1 MLKNTFQNLPG
12 VGTKTEQRIWAA
24 GILDW
29 DGFKTPF
36 PTKRLRLSLRRIE
49 AYDRYIQES
58 KKQLEHHNP
67 KYFAECLPPNLHW
80 RLFPEFRDST
90 VYLDIETT
98 GLDSYYGSITTIAL
112 YDGLVISWYVKD
124 QNLADFKTDIQK
136 YSTIISYN
144 GKCFD
149 VPFIESNLG
158 IRLDHVHID
167 LRYVLASLGFKGGLK
182 RCETLLGM
190 DRGDLAGIDGFFAV
204 LLWNDY
210 QTNNDPKALETL
222 LAYNIQDVVTLENL
236 MVTAYNKK
244 IKETPFADSHRL
256 SPATAPPIRFKADL
270 ETIERIKRQNYFYD
284 ARNNF

>member
-1 MLKNTFQNLPG
+1 MLKNTFQHLPG
-12 VGTKTEQRIWAA
+12 IGTKTEQRIWAA

-36 PTKRLRLSLRRIE
+36 PTKRLRMSLRKIE
-49 AYDRYIQES
+49 ADDRDIQES
-58 KKQLEHHNP
+58 QKQLEHNNP

-98 GLDSYYGSITTIAL
+98 GMDSYYGSITTIAL
-112 YDGLVISWYVKD
+112 YDGRVITWYVKD

-158 IRLDHVHID
+158 IHLDHVHID

-190 DRGDLAGIDGFFAV
+190 DRGDLAGVDGFFAV

-256 SPATAPPIRFKADL
+256 SPAPAPPIQFKANL

-284 ARNNF
+284 VRNNF

>member
-12 VGTKTEQRIWAA
+12 VGTKTEQRIWAS

-49 AYDRYIQES
+49 TYDRYIQES
-58 KKQLEHHNP
+58 KNQLEHNNP
-67 KYFAECLPPNLHW
+67 RYFAECLPPNLHW

-98 GLDSYYGSITTIAL
+98 GMDSYYSSITTIAL
-112 YDGLVISWYVKD
+112 YDGRVISWYVKD
-124 QNLADFKTDIQK
+124 QNLEDFKTDIQK

-182 RCETLLGM
+182 HCETLLGM

-244 IKETPFADSHRL
+244 IQETPFADSHRL
-256 SPATAPPIRFKADL
+256 SPGPAPPMRFKADKK
-270 ETIERIKRQNYFYD
+270 TIDRIKRQNYFYN
-284 ARNNF
+284 AELS